1 MSITIEQ
8 FQAVVDSM
16 FPGLMGVQLTA
27 VALDKISAT
36 MRVRPDMCTSGKT
49 LHGGAFMAFAD
60 TLGAIGTVANLGPG
74 KRTVTT
80 DSNTHFIGSAPVDTT
95 VTGESVALHR
105 GRTTQVWQ
113 TTVRAE
119 SGKVCAVVV
128 QTQIVLDA

>member
-1 MSITIEQ
+1 MSMTIEQ

-27 VALDKISAT
+27 VAQDKVSAT

-80 DSNTHFIGSAPVDTT
+80 DSNTHFIGGAPVDTS
-95 VTGESVALHR
+95 VTGDSIALHR

-128 QTQIVLDA
+128 QTQIVLDS

>member
-1 MSITIEQ
+1 MSMSIEQ
-8 FQAVVDSM
+8 FQAVVDTM
-16 FPGLMGVQLTA
+16 FPGLMGVKLTA
-27 VALDKISAT
+27 VTPDRISAT

-60 TLGAIGTVANLGPG
+60 TLGAIGTVANLAAG

-80 DSNTHFIGSAPVDTT
+80 DSNTHFIGGASVDTT
-95 VTGESVALHR
+95 VTGESIALHR